1 MSAGVLA
8 GIAVGGAL
16 GALSRYGVS
25 ALALRLGEGWAWGTF
40 AVNFIGCAAI
50 GGVLALTLTPEG
62 GVPRWDVSDALRAAL
77 IVGFLGSFTTFST
90 YAWEAVDM
98 FRAGET
104 WKAAVF
110 LLASNAL
117 GLAAVWAGW
126 KAFGR
131 VGG

>member
-1 MSAGVLA
+1 MNAGVVV
-8 GIAVGGAL
+8 GITVGGAL
-16 GALSRYGVS
+16 GALSRFGVS
-25 ALALRLGEGWAWGTF
+25 ALAQRLGEGWAWGTF
-40 AVNFIGCAAI
+40 VVNFLGCAAI

-62 GVPRWDVSDALRAAL
+62 GVPRWDVSDALRAAI

-98 FRAGET
+98 LREGAV
-104 WKAAVF
+104 WKAGGF

-117 GLAAVWAGW
+117 GLAAVWVGW